1 MLKTIQRTRLPVW
14 AKQRLPATQT
24 RLTVC
29 TSSASTAMSTSANA
43 ATTSCMSNPC
53 PPFPTRA
60 TVEVDQAPLMTW
72 ESHQKKRSTIDPSK
86 RWRCSSLKRTDTPL
100 VRCSTHPLVSD
111 SRVTKTLASGQA
123 SKPWPKGPLQSQQA
137 VRSTLERLSATS
149 VREDR
154 LQRDA
159 QLASKTCAPLAGVA
173 STTKELDVSTGRGH

>member
-1 MLKTIQRTRLPVW
+1 MVDNNKARKVWTNIYKQKGNLINTHLTHHCPNSILIRALNLLSSNNKIRQESNLCYIAPDVIIQMLKTIQRTRLPVW

-60 TVEVDQAPLMTW
+60 TVEVDPAPLMTW

-86 RWRCSSLKRTDTPL
+86 RWR
-100 VRCSTHPLVSD
+100 
-111 SRVTKTLASGQA
+111 
-123 SKPWPKGPLQSQQA
+123 
-137 VRSTLERLSATS
+137 
-149 VREDR
+149 
-154 LQRDA
+154 
-159 QLASKTCAPLAGVA
+159 
-173 STTKELDVSTGRGH
+173 